1 MEGWNNMRIFVL
13 LFLLSSVPLLSVT
26 PVVADDAKAQEILK
40 QARSAIGGQEQV
52 QKIQSLK
59 INGQYRR
66 MLGDRQMDGDREVS
80 IVLPNK
86 YLVEDSFSPGGLSTA
101 MINRRA
107 LNGAHAWNSSGGG
120 GGCMGFRM
128 CAPSGQQATAE
139 QVEG

>member
-1 MEGWNNMRIFVL
+1 MEGWNNMQIFVL
-13 LFLLSSVPLLSVT
+13 LLLVSGVPLLSVT
-26 PVVADDAKAQEILK
+26 PVFADDAKAEEILQ
-40 QARSAIGGQEQV
+40 QARTAIGGEEQL

-101 MINRRA
+101 MKNTRA
-107 LNGAHAWNSSGGG
+107 LNGERAWKRSRW
-120 GGCMGFRM
+120 GGC
-128 CAPSGQQATAE
+128 
-139 QVEG
+139 